1 MLRGYLLIAAGKNKT
16 VSFSSFMKEGA
27 KFLGAPSGIPMV
39 PCDCYK
45 THERK
50 GASATRGNYPRN
62 TRRVLQMY
70 CTQLPSMPSMCQGHS
85 RLRRYHLSFLPRVPC
100 LAKCSGRL
108 KVNLNG
114 GWHSERRYRAS
125 RIAILSF
132 RNSSR
137 SADR

>member
-27 KFLGAPSGIPMV
+27 KFLGALSGIPMV

-70 CTQLPSMPSMCQGHS
+70 CTQLPSMPSMCQGQS
-85 RLRRYHLSFLPRVPC
+85 RLRRYHLRFLPRAPC
-100 LAKCSGRL
+100 LAKCSEPAQSQPQWRVAQRAPL
-108 KVNLNG
+108 SSVP
-114 GWHSERRYRAS
+114 HRYSE
-125 RIAILSF
+125 LPK
-132 RNSSR
+132 
-137 SADR
+137 